1 MASTNMK
8 NAPNNYCLEKQLNV
22 NHANY
27 NFYKYKKIPVNS
39 NLPSLGINVGNMISG
54 YYYNILSNN
63 TCDIESNLYGIGTSN
78 LINGP
83 KNVYPD
89 LNKLNN
95 INFFKNKIPNFL
107 PEPLIVEK
115 NQRPDGPYSS

>member
-1 MASTNMK
+1 MHEEVTVVIPGAINDIQVQKNSEASDLK
-8 NAPNNYCLEKQLNV
+8 
-22 NHANY
+22 
-27 NFYKYKKIPVNS
+27 
-39 NLPSLGINVGNMISG
+39 
-54 YYYNILSNN
+54 NILPLLPKIKSIYEGSIDAKIQLIVYESL
-63 TCDIESNLYGIGTSN
+63 TCGHCASFH
-78 LINGP
+78 

-115 NQRPDGPYSS
+115 NQRPLPMS